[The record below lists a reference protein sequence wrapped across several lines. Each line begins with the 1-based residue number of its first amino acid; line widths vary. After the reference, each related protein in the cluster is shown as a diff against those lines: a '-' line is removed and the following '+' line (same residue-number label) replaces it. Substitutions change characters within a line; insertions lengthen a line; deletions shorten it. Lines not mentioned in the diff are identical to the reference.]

1 MTSIRRRILLSILLI
16 AGSAPAHA
24 QATFPD
30 RPIRFVVG
38 YPAGQSVD
46 LMART
51 YAAAIARE
59 LGQNVIVDNKPGANG
74 IIGAQDVKGAKPD
87 GYTMLVGTS
96 GQLTINPSLY
106 RKLPYDT
113 ARDFVPVA
121 ILGRA
126 PVVLVAHP
134 SFPASSLQELVALA
148 RAKPGDLNYASG
160 GSGITAHLAMELFQE
175 AAGIKLNHI
184 PYKGSPAA
192 LNDVMGGQVPMM
204 MDSIVAALPHIRSGK
219 LKALGVTSAQRHP
232 ALADVPTLREQ
243 GLKDFEVNAWSA
255 IVTPAGTPTEV
266 VAKVS
271 AAAVKAGQ
279 DPAVQKTMQ
288 GSGVYDAAGPAA
300 ALRSIIDAEL
310 PRWALAVQKSGAQAD

>member
-1 MTSIRRRILLSILLI
+1 MTSIRRRMLLSILLI
-16 AGSAPAHA
+16 AGSAPVHA

-113 ARDFVPVA
+113 ARDFMPVA

-134 SFPASSLQELVALA
+134 SFPASSLKELIVLA
-148 RAKPGDLNYASG
+148 RTKPGDLNYASG

-255 IVTPAGTPTEV
+255 IVTPAGTPAEV